1 MSIALNVYE
10 VTYPGEAGEYESYS
24 VIRSGLT
31 AGKVK
36 YAEYLEYSDPWPDTT
51 YIEFLKMI
59 RCRKIG
65 QSQPRPGEVLPP
77 GLPWLEKRIE
87 TANRLIREIGS
98 RGRKFLYHDK
108 ENRYSEFHWAG
119 GRLWYTDHYSDMPM
133 ILVPGAEGKTNEQK
147 HRFSNGGTMWGL
159 INDFR
164 DYIFGDEDANHNNGY
179 GGLYCPH
186 WGYPEEDMQAIRQI
200 AVELGY
206 LKPREA
212 AKA

>member
-10 VTYPGEAGEYESYS
+10 ITFLGEAGEYDPFT

-31 AGKVK
+31 PGKVK
-36 YAEYLEYSDPWPDTT
+36 AAEYREYSDPCPDTP
-51 YIEFLKMI
+51 YIEFLKML

-65 QSQPRPGEVLPP
+65 QSTPQAGEEAFSAP
-77 GLPWLEKRIE
+77 ERIE

-108 ENRYSEFHWAG
+108 ENRYSEFQWAG

-164 DYIFGDEDANHNNGY
+164 DYIFGDDDANHNNGY

-186 WGYPEEDMQAIRQI
+186 WGYSEEDMQSIRQV

-206 LKPREA
+206 LKQREV